1 MEETKL
7 KELLKEA
14 FNKGRDYQYDINPYS
29 GKLKEDSKA
38 LSFTKWYNQVKNIK
52 VIPCCETLPTDEE
65 IYSEGC
71 KYVREIEQPNRQPLI
86 TLRRTFKA
94 GATFVKKQLDN

>member
-29 GKLKEDSKA
+29 HKPKEDSKA
-38 LSFTKWYNQVKNIK
+38 LTFTEWYNKVKNIE
-52 VIPCCETLPTDEE
+52 VIL
-65 IYSEGC
+65 
-71 KYVREIEQPNRQPLI
+71 
-86 TLRRTFKA
+86 
-94 GATFVKKQLDN
+94 